1 MKVSLHIVDLVI
13 ISLTHRLSH
22 NLFSLHRSILCS
34 YRQLFS
40 TRIDIVPKE
49 YIEQLKNLQD
59 KVPPFSSDIA
69 VQIIE
74 EELGKP
80 IDELFDTFNR
90 TSLAAVSLVVPLR
103 NVMYIA
109 AVFVVLI

>member
-1 MKVSLHIVDLVI
+1 M
-13 ISLTHRLSH
+13 
-22 NLFSLHRSILCS
+22 
-34 YRQLFS
+34 
-40 TRIDIVPKE
+40 PKE

-90 TSLAAVSLVVPLR
+90 TSLAAVSLVVFLC
-103 NVMYIA
+103 
-109 AVFVVLI
+109 VVIMLLSLSF

>member
-1 MKVSLHIVDLVI
+1 M
-13 ISLTHRLSH
+13 
-22 NLFSLHRSILCS
+22 
-34 YRQLFS
+34 
-40 TRIDIVPKE
+40 
-49 YIEQLKNLQD
+49 
-59 KVPPFSSDIA
+59 PPFSSDIA